1 MKKCVIF
8 AAAPIKSGQKIN
20 IDSETVVVCADAG
33 YLHAKK
39 LGIKPDILLGD
50 FDSFSKDEADDV
62 LSVTFPTRKDD
73 TDLMLAVKY
82 AMEYGCDDF
91 TIYGALGG
99 KRLDHTVA
107 AFSTLGF
114 LMDNGFAAR
123 LVDGETIVELLSVG
137 EYQIENC
144 GSYISLF
151 PFGCDSVTVNLEG
164 TAYDGEVLLTS
175 SFPLGVSNEV
185 IADKAKIE
193 VFQGDNISRVMLIR
207 APK

>member
-8 AAAPIKSGQKIN
+8 AAAPIESGQKIN
-20 IDSETVVVCADAG
+20 IDNETVVVCADAG

-62 LSVTFPTRKDD
+62 LSITFPTRKDD
-73 TDLMLAVKY
+73 TDLMLTVKY
-82 AMEYGCDDF
+82 AMEYGCEDF

-107 AFSTLGF
+107 AFSALGF
-114 LMDNGFAAR
+114 LMDNGLVGR
-123 LVDGETIVELLSVG
+123 LVDGETVVELLSVG
-137 EYQIENC
+137 EHEIENN

-164 TAYDGEVLLTS
+164 TEYDGQALLMS
-175 SFPLGVSNEV
+175 SFPLGVSNEIV
-185 IADKAKIE
+185 GDKAKIE
-193 VFQGDNISRVMLIR
+193 VFQGDNVSRVLLIR